1 MSHLELWDKS
11 IGFFDSGL
19 GGISVLREAIK
30 IMPNENYIYFG
41 DSKNAPYGIKT
52 VQEIKKLTFDA
63 VEFLISKNIKSIVI
77 ACNTATSAAISDLRA
92 RYPYIPIVGIEP
104 AVKPAINLKPQG
116 RIVIMATP
124 ATLKQRKFKELY
136 EQYKSDT
143 RIEPLPC
150 PELVEFIEKG
160 EITGEKVKNYL
171 RKQLG
176 TFPIQEI
183 GAIVLGC
190 THFPFVEKVI
200 KEVVGYDIPIIH
212 GGYGTAKQ
220 LERLLKENDIQNKNP
235 CSGKVS
241 IYNSIGTDEII
252 NLSRDLLYNFT
263 EDKL

>member
-1 MSHLELWDKS
+1 MSHLETRDKS

-19 GGISVLREAIK
+19 GGLSVLREAIK

-52 VQEIKKLTFDA
+52 VEEIKALTFEA
-63 VEFLISKNIKSIVI
+63 VKFLIDRGVKAIVI
-77 ACNTATSAAISDLRA
+77 ACNTATSAAITDLRM
-92 RYPYIPIVGIEP
+92 RYPHIPIVGIEP

-124 ATLKQRKFKELY
+124 ATLKQKKFKELY

-143 RIEPLPC
+143 NIEPLPC

-160 EITGEKVKNYL
+160 EIAGEKVKTYL
-171 RKQLG
+171 TKQLD
-176 TFPIQEI
+176 TFSKDEI

-190 THFPFVEKVI
+190 THFPFVEEVI
-200 KEVVGYDIPIIH
+200 KEIVGPDIPIIH

-220 LERLLKENDIQNKNP
+220 LERLLKENNIKSKSKSTGDII
-235 CSGKVS
+235 
-241 IYNSIGTDEII
+241 IYNSLETDEII
-252 NLSRDLLYNFT
+252 KLSRNLLYN
-263 EDKL
+263 L